1 MDNNEK
7 NDFGS
12 NLTPEEERMA
22 KRMAEKNRER
32 AMQKQQAEK
41 RKEANAEKRNKLKK
55 ASLIA
60 IIVAAVLSLVVVAVC
75 YAKDMTLNQLFTSV
89 TSRWN
94 GLGMGNG
101 YPYDVEGG
109 KVIDMQTMNGEI
121 VLLKSESVVI
131 LNGTAKTVADVPHTY
146 ASPLMK
152 INGDKIFVCDTVSG
166 RYMIMNRNG
175 VIKSGDNKS
184 AVHTIAIGPDN
195 LTAFSLPGEGASSML
210 SVYSNWSRKLFDF
223 KCGSEYITSVAFST
237 NGKYVA
243 LIGVGAKQAS
253 VYSKIYIFDVRSY
266 EEPVKELTYED
277 TALIGIYPVAN
288 NFVAV
293 GETECI
299 LISNAK
305 KVKKTEPE
313 GGTISHFVGSTGGSF
328 AVAVSKYGALDSAT
342 VKIYSPNG
350 SERHSCEI
358 PSNAELVC
366 FDGDV
371 LSVFGGD
378 NVIYSFSA
386 SGRMIGRY
394 KLETNA
400 QRLCSGG
407 RYCYAL
413 NFDRVLKVPVRKDTL
428 KDSETTARAVEKKA
442 EETAETEERGEMKAG
457 GEVEITEAPEET
469 GVTR

>member
-1 MDNNEK
+1 MDNNDK
-7 NDFGS
+7 NGFGG

-22 KRMAEKNRER
+22 RRMAEKNRER

-41 RKEANAEKRNKLKK
+41 RKAANAEKVNKIKK
-55 ASLIA
+55 ISLIA
-60 IIVAAVLSLVVVAVC
+60 VIIAALLSLVVVAVC
-75 YAKDMTLNQLFTSV
+75 YARDMTLNQLFTSV

-94 GLGMGNG
+94 GFGIGGG

-109 KVIDMQTMNGEI
+109 KVIDMQTMKGET

-175 VIKSGDNKS
+175 VIKSGDSKS
-184 AVHTIAIGPDN
+184 TVHTIAIGPDN
-195 LTAFSLPGEGASSML
+195 LTAFSLPGEGASSVL

-243 LIGVGAKQAS
+243 LIGVGSKQAS
-253 VYSKIYIFDVRSY
+253 IYSKIYIIDVDSY
-266 EEPVKELTYED
+266 EKPVKELTYED
-277 TALIGIYPVAN
+277 TALIGVYPVAN

-305 KVKKTEPE
+305 KVKKIEPE

-328 AVAVSKYGALDSAT
+328 ALAVSKYGALDSAT

-350 SERHSCEI
+350 NERHSCEI

-386 SGRMIGRY
+386 SGRMTGRY
-394 KLETNA
+394 KLDTNA

-413 NFDRVLKVPVRKDTL
+413 NFDRVLKVSTHKDTL
-428 KDSETTARAVEKKA
+428 RDSLKDSGAEDKEKETSAA
-442 EETAETEERGEMKAG
+442 EERGDMEAG
-457 GEVEITEAPEET
+457 GEEEITEAPEET
-469 GVTR
+469 EVTL